1 MDIRAFCSSYDITS
15 TVKPTDRNPHMTG
28 MPPGS
33 THWKVTLKRG
43 KRRLTI
49 PFSMGPAYRG
59 EPQAAEVLDCLLSDA
74 NGYENCGGN
83 FEEWASEYGLDADS
97 RAAEKTFKAVAA
109 STQKLETFLGDLYE
123 IALHQTERL

>member
-1 MDIRAFCSSYDITS
+1 MNLRTFCDSFDITS
-15 TVKPTDRNPHMTG
+15 TVKPTDRNPQMTG
-28 MPPGS
+28 MPSGS

-49 PFSMGPAYRG
+49 PFSMGPGCRS

-83 FEEWASEYGLDADS
+83 FEEWASEYGFDADS
-97 RAAEKTFKAVAA
+97 RTARKTFNAVAA
-109 STQKLETFLGDLYE
+109 STQKLETFLGELYKV
-123 IALHQTERL
+123 AMHQTEGL